1 MENMKIQVN
10 LGDKIKISL
19 MLNPNNLL
27 SETRKKLFDE
37 IEIPFKYGDQHKNYI
52 PKEKESEIKLKDIL
66 DGSNLY
72 LIKDMIKRVM
82 LGRKIETKN
91 GLDFYLYPQRKLTEE
106 EKNSSLNIM
115 VIGETG
121 SGKST
126 WLQCLLNYLQE
137 IQLEEDE
144 RYYLFDEKALL
155 NEYQNKNGSKFPSFS
170 IIEKP
175 TIYNIEPNKLFNKP
189 IRLIDTPGFDDVR
202 GLEYEKKMI
211 EDIRN
216 LFQSSEIKSIN
227 TICFFFKANQGRAR
241 GWFLPHILSLFN
253 NEIKNNVVFIFTFT
267 TNFNDI
273 PCLKGI
279 QYKDGP
285 FDQMF
290 EDIKKIPYFA
300 FDSSAYFIDDIDDKK
315 FVEEMYENNTTN
327 FRNFLQCVSSFNRVS
342 LKSS

>member
-1 MENMKIQVN
+1 
-10 LGDKIKISL
+10 
-19 MLNPNNLL
+19 
-27 SETRKKLFDE
+27 
-37 IEIPFKYGDQHKNYI
+37 
-52 PKEKESEIKLKDIL
+52 
-66 DGSNLY
+66 
-72 LIKDMIKRVM
+72 M

-115 VIGETG
+115 VIGDTG

-137 IQLEEDE
+137 IQLEENE
-144 RYYLFDEKALL
+144 RYYLFDEKGLL
-155 NEYQNKNGSKFPSFS
+155 DEYEKKNELKFHSFS
-170 IIEKP
+170 IIDKP
-175 TIYNIEPNKLFNKP
+175 TIFNIEPNKLFNKP
-189 IRLIDTPGFDDVR
+189 IRLIDTPGFGDTR
-202 GLEYEKKMI
+202 GIRHDEKII
-211 EDIRN
+211 EDIKI
-216 LFQSSEIKSIN
+216 LFQSSEIESIN

-241 GWFLPHILSLFN
+241 DWFVPKIISLFN

-300 FDSSAYFIDDIDDKK
+300 FDSAAYFIDDIDDKK

-342 LKSS
+342 LKSI

>member
-10 LGDKIKISL
+10 LGDEIKISL

-27 SETRKKLFDE
+27 SETRKKLLDE
-37 IEIPFKYGDQHKNYI
+37 IEIPFKYGNQHKNDI

-72 LIKDMIKRVM
+72 LIKDMIKGVM

-155 NEYQNKNGSKFPSFS
+155 DEYQNKNGSKFPSFS

-175 TIYNIEPNKLFNKP
+175 TIYNIEPNKLLN
-189 IRLIDTPGFDDVR
+189 
-202 GLEYEKKMI
+202 
-211 EDIRN
+211 
-216 LFQSSEIKSIN
+216 
-227 TICFFFKANQGRAR
+227 FF
-241 GWFLPHILSLFN
+241 
-253 NEIKNNVVFIFTFT
+253 
-267 TNFNDI
+267 
-273 PCLKGI
+273 
-279 QYKDGP
+279 
-285 FDQMF
+285 
-290 EDIKKIPYFA
+290 
-300 FDSSAYFIDDIDDKK
+300 
-315 FVEEMYENNTTN
+315 
-327 FRNFLQCVSSFNRVS
+327 
-342 LKSS
+342 

>member
-1 MENMKIQVN
+1 MENIKIQVN
-10 LGDKIKISL
+10 IEDIIKTSL

-27 SETRKKLFDE
+27 SETRIKLLDE
-37 IEIPFKYGDQHKNYI
+37 IETPFKFGDQHKNVI
-52 PKEKESEIKLKDIL
+52 QKEKESKIKLKEIL
-66 DGSNLY
+66 NGSNLY
-72 LIKDMIKRVM
+72 LIKDKIKRVM

-115 VIGETG
+115 VIGDTG

-155 NEYQNKNGSKFPSFS
+155 DEYQNKNGSKFPSFS

-189 IRLIDTPGFDDVR
+189 IRLIDTPGFGGTR
-202 GLEYEKKMI
+202 GIRYNERII
-211 EDIRN
+211 EDIKN
-216 LFQSSEIKSIN
+216 LFQSSEIESIN

-241 GWFLPHILSLFN
+241 DWFVPKIISLFN

-273 PCLKGI
+273 LHLNLIKN
-279 QYKDGP
+279 KNSL
-285 FDQMF
+285 FDIMF
-290 EDIKKIPYFA
+290 EDINKIPYFA
-300 FDSSAYFIDDIDDKK
+300 FNSVAYFNDDEKY
-315 FVEEMYENNTTN
+315 VEDIYENNTNN
-327 FRNFLQCVSSFNRVS
+327 FRNFLQCISSFNRVS
-342 LKSS
+342 LKSK

>member
-1 MENMKIQVN
+1 MKLNMKIQVN

-115 VIGETG
+115 VIGELG

-144 RYYLFDEKALL
+144 RYYLFDEKGLL
-155 NEYQNKNGSKFPSFS
+155 DGYEKKYVLKFPFFS
-170 IIEKP
+170 INNKI

-189 IRLIDTPGFDDVR
+189 IRLIDTPGFGGTR
-202 GLEYEKKMI
+202 GIRYNERII
-211 EDIRN
+211 EDIKN
-216 LFQSSEIKSIN
+216 LFQSSEIESIN

-241 GWFLPHILSLFN
+241 DWFVPRIISLFN

-267 TNFNDI
+267 TNFKDI
-273 PCLKGI
+273 LHLNLIKN
-279 QYKDGP
+279 KNSL
-285 FDQMF
+285 FDIMF
-290 EDIKKIPYFA
+290 EDINKIPYFA
-300 FDSSAYFIDDIDDKK
+300 FNSIIYFYNYEKYVEDI
-315 FVEEMYENNTTN
+315 YENNTNN
-327 FRNFLQCVSSFNRVS
+327 FRNFLQCISSFNRVS
-342 LKSS
+342 LKSK

>member
-10 LGDKIKISL
+10 LGDEIKISL

-27 SETRKKLFDE
+27 SETRKKLLDE
-37 IEIPFKYGDQHKNYI
+37 IEIPFKYENQHKNDI

-72 LIKDMIKRVM
+72 LIKDMIKRVV

-115 VIGETG
+115 VIGELG

-126 WLQCLLNYLQE
+126 WLHCLLNYLQE

-155 NEYQNKNGSKFPSFS
+155 DEYQNKNGSKFPSFS

-189 IRLIDTPGFDDVR
+189 IRLIDTPGLGGTR
-202 GLEYEKKMI
+202 RY
-211 EDIRN
+211 
-216 LFQSSEIKSIN
+216 
-227 TICFFFKANQGRAR
+227 
-241 GWFLPHILSLFN
+241 
-253 NEIKNNVVFIFTFT
+253 
-267 TNFNDI
+267 
-273 PCLKGI
+273 
-279 QYKDGP
+279 
-285 FDQMF
+285 
-290 EDIKKIPYFA
+290 
-300 FDSSAYFIDDIDDKK
+300 
-315 FVEEMYENNTTN
+315 
-327 FRNFLQCVSSFNRVS
+327 
-342 LKSS
+342 